1 MLMLRQKASP
11 DSVFVQEPEK
21 ESIDQLEQILSRE
34 SGQPKL
40 IGSNGEEILIPE
52 SVYSILR
59 QVVHAMASGQAI
71 SLTPH
76 NCELTPQEAAD
87 ILNVSRPFLVKLLD
101 QGEIPHIKV
110 GKHRRVLLQD
120 VITYKQ
126 QRQVKRRQGMK
137 ELSQFLQEE
146 GFYGEGVCG
155 EIAQD

>member
-76 NCELTPQEAAD
+76 NCELTTQEAAD

-110 GKHRRVLLQD
+110 GKHRRIRLEHLTSYKEQRDNKRHKLLGQL
-120 VITYKQ
+120 IEMT
-126 QRQVKRRQGMK
+126 
-137 ELSQFLQEE
+137 EE
-146 GFYGEGVCG
+146 AGLYE
-155 EIAQD
+155 A